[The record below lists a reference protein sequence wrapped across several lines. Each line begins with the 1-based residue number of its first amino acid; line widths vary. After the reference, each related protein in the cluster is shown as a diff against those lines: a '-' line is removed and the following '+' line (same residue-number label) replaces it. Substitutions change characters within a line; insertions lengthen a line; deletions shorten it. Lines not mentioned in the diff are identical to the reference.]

1 MAQTCTNFSFY
12 ILIATSDE
20 KHEKILKI
28 FFGNFQREVIF
39 YEYDYNAL

>member
-12 ILIATSDE
+12 ILIATSYE
-20 KHEKILKI
+20 KYEKILKI
-28 FFGNFQREVIF
+28 FLGNFPREVIY